1 MEYGCDELDSKEI
14 LDSLQ
19 EAQKQVFKTN
29 RKIDNKIM
37 TIIYQGLDEATFEII
52 VSTETLKEILEVV
65 QQKYKGADRMK
76 KNCFQSL

>member
-1 MEYGCDELDSKEI
+1 
-14 LDSLQ
+14 
-19 EAQKQVFKTN
+19 V
-29 RKIDNKIM
+29 

-52 VSTETLKEILEVV
+52 VSTETLKEIWEVV